1 MRTRNI
7 HVIIASIPV
16 IAGIFCVCYK
26 DMSTVASQVILHP
39 YVSQA
44 LRYGGTNLGRDKLY
58 RTIQYFSRFLT
69 WFLLS
74 RGDKP
79 QAARWNALKNHLAL
93 GRKLMRLGKPVEH
106 LQAALRAAQSTGEL
120 GEQLA
125 TIGRQIAYFG
135 YLTYDAIVW
144 ANAVKVINLKP
155 STNQRVTKISNQFW
169 LSGILLSITHAL
181 LKAGRLA
188 QEAKKLRA
196 SQSWGEKDLGDEAQ
210 REVKQLALEKMRV
223 DTRYQFIIDILDIW
237 IPASNLGLTNVNDGV
252 VGLAGFISSVMGM
265 LAQWNAVNVS
275 K

>member
-1 MRTRNI
+1 
-7 HVIIASIPV
+7 
-16 IAGIFCVCYK
+16 
-26 DMSTVASQVILHP
+26 MSTVASQVILHP

-58 RTIQYFSRFLT
+58 RTVQYFSRFLA
-69 WFLLS
+69 WFFLS
-74 RGDKP
+74 RGDKL
-79 QAARWNALKNHLAL
+79 QAVRWNALKNHLAL
-93 GRKLMRLGKPVEH
+93 ARKLMRLGKPVEH
-106 LQAALRAAQSTGEL
+106 LQAALRAAQATGEL

-125 TIGRQIAYFG
+125 TICRQIAYFG
-135 YLTYDAIVW
+135 YLTYDTIVW
-144 ANAVKVINLKP
+144 ANAVKLINLKT
-155 STNQRVTKISNQFW
+155 STSQRVTKISNQFW

-210 REVKQLALEKMRV
+210 REVKQLALEKLRV

-265 LAQWNAVNVS
+265 LAQWNAVNGS

>member
-1 MRTRNI
+1 
-7 HVIIASIPV
+7 
-16 IAGIFCVCYK
+16 
-26 DMSTVASQVILHP
+26 MSTVASQVVLHP

-44 LRYGGTNLGRDKLY
+44 LKYGGTNLGRDKLY
-58 RTIQYFSRFLT
+58 RTIQYFSRFLA
-69 WFLLS
+69 WFFLS

-79 QAARWNALKNHLAL
+79 QAARWNALKSHLAL

-155 STNQRVTKISNQFW
+155 STNQRVTKISNQLW